1 MPIKTAV
8 TALQTSPATLLTP
21 WLAGRLLAGLCLAAA
36 LSTLSFT
43 TAALAAEGE
52 RLSGADIRQEVWG
65 HRVQG
70 AMASGQQ
77 YDEVYRDDGKIEGDG
92 YTGQATIVD
101 DRMCFDYGDDK
112 PTCYGVRRDG
122 SDGIEWLEGD
132 DVVGEGELSDAD

>member
-1 MPIKTAV
+1 MTIKTSV
-8 TALQTSPATLLTP
+8 TALQTSPTP
-21 WLAGRLLAGLCLAAA
+21 FQTRWLAGLCLAAA
-36 LSTLSFT
+36 LGAMSVA
-43 TAALAAEGE
+43 TAAVAAEGD
-52 RLSGADIRQEVWG
+52 RLTGDDIRQEVWG

-77 YDEVYRDDGKIEGDG
+77 YDEVYREDGKIEGDG

-122 SDGIEWLEGD
+122 NDNIEWLEGE
-132 DVVGEGELSDAD
+132 DVVGEGELSNAE

>member
-1 MPIKTAV
+1 MSIN
-8 TALQTSPATLLTP
+8 TSSVSPKARILPT
-21 WLAGRLLAGLCLAAA
+21 LCLAT
-36 LSTLSFT
+36 TLAMLAFAT
-43 TAALAAEGE
+43 TATAAEGE
-52 RLSGADIRQEVWG
+52 RLSGEEIQQQVWG

-77 YDEVYRDDGKIEGDG
+77 YDEVYRQDGKIEGDG

-122 SDGIEWLEGD
+122 SDSIEWLEGD
-132 DVVGEGELSDAD
+132 EVVGEGELGNAE